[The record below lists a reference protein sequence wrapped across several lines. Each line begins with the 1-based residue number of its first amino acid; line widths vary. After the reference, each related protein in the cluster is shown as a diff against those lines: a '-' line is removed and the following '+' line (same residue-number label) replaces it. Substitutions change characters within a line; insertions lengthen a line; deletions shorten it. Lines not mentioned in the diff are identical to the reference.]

1 MPAAAPELAA
11 LGNFLKE
18 HNPPKGHVRI
28 IEYLKGLLTAAQREK
43 AEHERFS
50 TARLAE
56 LSAEV
61 TTLEK
66 YVRTFEGLG
75 NLETALAEANAARN
89 QAKIDADAAAAIRKR
104 VESSLRAAGAL
115 PEAP

>member
-1 MPAAAPELAA
+1 MPAAPNELTTLA
-11 LGNFLKE
+11 NFLRE
-18 HNPPKGHVRI
+18 FNPPPGHVRI
-28 IEYLKGLLTAAQREK
+28 IEFLNGLLADAKRQK
-43 AEHERFS
+43 AEHQRFS

-75 NLETALAEANAARN
+75 NLETALAEATAQRN
-89 QAKIDADAAAAIRKR
+89 QAKIDADAAAALRKK
-104 VESSLRAAGAL
+104 VEGSLRAAGAL
-115 PEAP
+115 PEAR